1 MVLSAPLPFTPPMLF
16 SLQLLFTSQF
26 SRFYL
31 MDILIYGTTEF
42 SYLVAARLHQQHN
55 ITVLYDSGEL
65 HEKFN
70 NLDVSLVEGSGGD
83 ISALEKVEAKNA
95 NLFIACS
102 SIDEANIVACW
113 TMKKVADTE
122 TICFITKAALY
133 KNFSSLTH
141 NHYQTRYDIDSVI
154 WPEQLLTQDIFRIIS
169 VPEAL
174 DVEYLAGG
182 KAKLF
187 EYRIKAT
194 STIVDKTIKDCKF
207 PKNVLIPGITREGK
221 LFIPNGETTIRLH
234 DKVFFIGTSVALD
247 SLAADFF
254 KHDRKVKTV
263 SIIGGGSVGF
273 MLAEKLEKT
282 GIKVKIIEQNPQRC
296 AFLADSLKKTLV
308 LQGNGTDLELLES
321 EVIAAADACI
331 CTTDNDEK
339 NLLCSLLIK
348 QLGAKRIV
356 TRVGNTQ
363 NYELFEHVGIDVV
376 VSPKASALTEV
387 LNRVQATNV
396 DVIALIEGGKGEVL
410 RLTLP
415 DSFQEIRLRD
425 MRLPVKAIIGVI
437 IRGHRVIIP
446 DGDSSLCPRD
456 RLKIFSMKEDS
467 EKIKEFFFA

>member
-1 MVLSAPLPFTPPMLF
+1 
-16 SLQLLFTSQF
+16 
-26 SRFYL
+26 

-55 ITVLYDSGEL
+55 ITILHDSGEISD
-65 HEKFN
+65 KFG
-70 NLDVSLVEGSGGD
+70 NLDVSIVEGSGGD
-83 ISALEKVEAKNA
+83 IAVLEKIEAVKSD
-95 NLFIACS
+95 LFIACS
-102 SIDEANIVACW
+102 TIDEANIVACW
-113 TMKKVADTE
+113 TIKKIADTE
-122 TICFITKAALY
+122 TICFIAKAALY
-133 KNFSSLTH
+133 KNFSSITH
-141 NHYQTRYDIDSVI
+141 NQYQTRYDIDSVI

-174 DVEYLAGG
+174 DVEFLAGG

-187 EYRIKAT
+187 EYRIKENSA
-194 STIVDKTIKDCKF
+194 IVDKTIKDCHF
-207 PKNVLIPGITREGK
+207 PKNVLIPGITRDGR
-221 LFIPNGETTIRLH
+221 LFIPNGATTIRLH
-234 DKVFFIGTSVALD
+234 DKVVFIGTSMALD
-247 SLAADFF
+247 TLAADFF

-273 MLAEKLEKT
+273 MLAEKLERT
-282 GIKVKIIEQNPQRC
+282 GIKVKLIEQSPQRC

-321 EVIAAADACI
+321 EAIAAADACI

-348 QLGAKRIV
+348 QLGSRRIV
-356 TRVGNTQ
+356 TRVGNIQ

-387 LNRVQATNV
+387 LNRIQAQKV

-415 DSFQEIRLRD
+415 DTFQEIRIKD
-425 MRLPVKAIIGVI
+425 MQLPVNAIIGVI
-437 IRGHRVIIP
+437 IRGHKVIIP
-446 DGDSSLCPRD
+446 NGENTLQARD

-467 EKIKEFFFA
+467 EKIKEFFFT

>member
-1 MVLSAPLPFTPPMLF
+1 MLF

-437 IRGHRVIIP
+437 IRGHKVIIP
-446 DGDSSLCPRD
+446 DGESFLCPRD
-456 RLKIFSMKEDS
+456 RLKIFSMQEDS
-467 EKIKEFFFA
+467 EKIKEFFFT